1 MTGTL
6 YIVSAP
12 SGAGKTSL
20 VRQLIGQVSDLVL
33 SVSHTTRENRNGES
47 DGIDYHFISTGAFV
61 EMINNAEFLEHA
73 QVFGHYYG
81 TSEAWVKNQLKTGL
95 DVILE
100 IDWQGVTQVRRLMPE
115 ACSIFILPPSR
126 AILEERLRNRGR
138 DSDEVIAQRL
148 AEAKE
153 EMSHYSEANYLI
165 INDDFDA
172 ALAQL
177 KSVLMANRT
186 KIGPQ
191 AESHSK
197 IISELLS

>member
-100 IDWQGVTQVRRLMPE
+100 IDWQGATQVRRLMPE